1 MPLQTLRVD
10 ADSPRKRHHTPHCAS
25 SSVLPSTGIRRYTKN
40 GTGKCYISGIAADK
54 KRSAFNNQ
62 EVVLAYAC
70 LTLSRH
76 PSTLTPFNS
85 HMHMTYCSHWLT
97 NLQAICTYESIA
109 REGNTCGCS
118 CQATH
123 SYILFYT
130 LTHEPCALMHHHTQ
144 TTVTYRHECPQPS
157 SSAHPV
163 R

>member
-1 MPLQTLRVD
+1 MPLQNLGGD
-10 ADSPRKRHHTPHCAS
+10 ADSPRKRHHAPHCAN
-25 SSVLPSTGIRRYTKN
+25 SSVVPSTGIRRYTK
-40 GTGKCYISGIAADK
+40 TGEGKPDISGIAPAK

-85 HMHMTYCSHWLT
+85 HMHMTYSSHWLT
-97 NLQAICTYESIA
+97 DLQAICTYESIA

-123 SYILFYT
+123 SYILVLHIDTRTMCTDAPPHADHSY
-130 LTHEPCALMHHHTQ
+130 L
-144 TTVTYRHECPQPS
+144 
-157 SSAHPV
+157 SA
-163 R
+163 